1 MERAFIRRPSCG
13 NGDWYLVREG
23 GVGRPC
29 FVFLHGHGSG
39 GDQLLKRADIREGWT
54 AFLVR
59 NGFSVIS
66 PNLGGNSWMSPA
78 AAADLAAILRRE
90 KEILRW
96 DRLFVV
102 GGSMG
107 GSAALI
113 FARLH
118 PELVDG
124 VAALGAAPDPAA
136 YMDWLVG
143 GTLPVHADI
152 LAALRRAY
160 PDGELARAHSAVEG
174 FEALRG
180 KPVVLIHAADDA
192 VMPATGA
199 SALAARLSDDPA
211 FLYEELPAGGHDA
224 PLARFQSAAVR
235 LLQLTSRRDWRRY
248 REEKRHSALP
258 GDPFAYRPYSPGL
271 YWEGRYL
278 MENPP
283 AGESM
288 AVRRA
293 RAFSYLLENIP
304 LSIHPDQEF
313 FGDETM
319 LATSE
324 LPAGLDEAE
333 YREKEAFFREHGNP
347 RPFAAGSSH
356 VAPDYARI
364 VAEGLGGYLRRAEEA
379 FARSPSPAAEAMLI
393 SVRALSRFFLRA
405 ADFCETAA
413 PEASWRL
420 RRLATEPP
428 ADFAEAIQLV
438 WLVHV
443 AIAADGNRPHNALA
457 RLDQTLLPPLRAHP
471 LPESET
477 LRLLC
482 HLWTGIEGTHQVVNI
497 CIGGLRPDG
506 SDASNELSRLMLKAT
521 GLVHS
526 ASTNLSARLS
536 RKTPDAFLLDCIDL
550 IRTGIGFPAV
560 FNDEVNVPM
569 LRALGIPEEDARGY
583 ALFGCV
589 EPLVAGRQV
598 AWSDGRFSMPEIFL
612 DAVRELPRLPSFE
625 ALFDT
630 FAAGMAR
637 GMKEYAAKFNAR
649 LEACDPVS
657 HPDPVLSAF
666 VGDCIGRG
674 RDINDGGADFPRFH
688 GVGMMGLA
696 TIVDSLAAV
705 RKLVFEERR
714 VAPERLLRALDTDF
728 AEDPELLQIL
738 LHCAPKYGNDTDE
751 CNALARRV
759 VELCGRVCLAQ
770 PMSGGGFFLSCM
782 ASNISNIPAGAA
794 LGATPDGRRAGAP
807 LSDAA
812 SPTGGRDI
820 CGPTAFVNSIV
831 SPDYTSQACT
841 VVNMRIQPELFDG
854 EDGRRAMLA
863 LLRRFIEEG
872 GQEMQF
878 NVTSDATLRDAM
890 EHPERHGDLIVRV
903 SGFSAFFTR
912 LSPEVQ
918 RDIAR
923 RTAHHGR

>member
-1 MERAFIRRPSCG
+1 MDNSFIRRAACEG
-13 NGDWYLVREG
+13 GDWYLVRDG
-23 GVGRPC
+23 GAGRPC

-39 GDQLLKRADIREGWT
+39 GDQLLARADIREGWT

-59 NGFSVIS
+59 HGFSVIS

-78 AAADLAAILRRE
+78 AAADLDAILRRE
-90 KEILRW
+90 KELLRW

-107 GSAALI
+107 GSGALV
-113 FARLH
+113 FSRLH

-124 VAALGAAPDPAA
+124 VAALGAAPDPAS
-136 YMDWLVG
+136 YMDWLAD

-152 LAALRRAY
+152 LAALRQAY
-160 PDGELARAHSAVEG
+160 PDGGLARAHSAVAG
-174 FEALRG
+174 ADALRG

-192 VMPATGA
+192 VMPVAGA
-199 SALAARLSDDPA
+199 RALAKRFADDPA
-211 FLYEELPAGGHDA
+211 FLYEELPSGGHDA
-224 PLARFQSAAVR
+224 PLAWFQSAAVR

-248 REEKRHSALP
+248 LVEKRCSALP
-258 GDPFAYRPYSPGL
+258 GDPFEPRPYHPCL

-283 AGESM
+283 AGEPM
-288 AVRRA
+288 TVRRA
-293 RAFSYLLENIP
+293 RAFAYLLENIP
-304 LSIHPDQEF
+304 LSVHPDQEF
-313 FGDETM
+313 FGDEQMAST
-319 LATSE
+319 LE
-324 LPAGLDEAE
+324 LPAYLDEAE
-333 YREKEAFFREHGNP
+333 YREKVEFFRENGNA
-347 RPFAAGSSH
+347 RWFGTGNSH
-356 VAPDYARI
+356 VALDYARL
-364 VAEGLGGYLRRAEEA
+364 VAEGLGGYLRRAEA
-379 FARSPSPAAEAMLI
+379 SFKKNPTHAAEAMLL
-393 SVRALSRFFLRA
+393 SVRAVSHFFLRA
-405 ADFCETAA
+405 AVFCETAS

-420 RRLATEPP
+420 HRLATEPP
-428 ADFAEAIQLV
+428 ADFTEAIQLV
-438 WLVHV
+438 WLVHLV
-443 AIAADGNRPHNALA
+443 VAADSDRYHDALA
-457 RLDQTLLPPLRAHP
+457 RLDQTLLAPLRARP
-471 LPESET
+471 LPEAEA

-482 HLWTGIEGTHQVVNI
+482 HLWTCVEGTHQVVNI
-497 CIGGLRPDG
+497 CIGGQLPDG
-506 SDASNELSRLMLKAT
+506 SDASNELSRLMLRAT
-521 GLVHS
+521 DLVQS

-536 RKTPDAFLLDCIDL
+536 QKTPDAFLLDCIDL

-569 LRALGIPEEDARGY
+569 LRALGVPEEDARDY
-583 ALFGCV
+583 ALVGCV

-612 DAVRELPRLPSFE
+612 EALRELPRLPSFE
-625 ALFDT
+625 ALFDA

-637 GMKEYAAKFNAR
+637 GMEKYSAAFNER
-649 LEACDPVS
+649 LAACDPVT

-696 TIVDSLAAV
+696 TVVDSLAAI

-714 VAPERLLRALDTDF
+714 VAPDQLLHALDTDF
-728 AEDPELLQIL
+728 ADDPELLQTL

-751 CNALARRV
+751 CNELARRV
-759 VELCGRVCLAQ
+759 VDLCGRVCLAQ
-770 PMSGGGFFLSCM
+770 PMHGGGFFLSCM
-782 ASNISNIPAGAA
+782 ASNIANISAGAA
-794 LGATPDGRRAGAP
+794 LGATPDGRRAGTP

-812 SPTGGRDI
+812 SPTGGRDTN
-820 CGPTAFVNSIV
+820 GPTAFVNSIV

-841 VVNMRIQPELFDG
+841 VVNMRLQPELFEG
-854 EDGRRAMLA
+854 EGGRRAMLA
-863 LLRRFIEEG
+863 LLRRFLEGG

-890 EHPERHGDLIVRV
+890 AHPERHGDLIVRV

-912 LSPEVQ
+912 LLPEVQ